1 MSPTASFVLSHA
13 CVYFLFNTYKNNS
26 PTNHYVHSFR
36 TKRDNIILKK
46 VHHFFRGHISKRKK
60 TLALKWLKLR
70 IPKEDLLIA
79 LILLFMLSHIALLYV
94 LLPNFI
100 NELQISS
107 YQFSYTFAKSIPSS
121 ISLDLNT
128 LNSLKRLFF
137 TGYFSIFLIK
147 KELFFSNT
155 PEIPRKKTENR
166 DFCIKLILL
175 TYQNRD
181 LKHYFRM
188 KKGLITSIKPMLSR
202 WQR

>member
-1 MSPTASFVLSHA
+1 MPSH
-13 CVYFLFNTYKNNS
+13 S
-26 PTNHYVHSFR
+26 
-36 TKRDNIILKK
+36 
-46 VHHFFRGHISKRKK
+46 
-60 TLALKWLKLR
+60 
-70 IPKEDLLIA
+70 
-79 LILLFMLSHIALLYV
+79 ALLYV

-137 TGYFSIFLIK
+137 AGYFSIFLIK
-147 KELFFSNT
+147 KGVIFSNT
-155 PEIPRKKTENR
+155 PEIPRKKTENHNY
-166 DFCIKLILL
+166 CIKLILL

-181 LKHYFRM
+181 FNPYFSM

-202 WQR
+202 WWPIRDSNPWMHAWKACELSHFSNRPCVLALTIGLEPTTDRLTADCSTIELSQHLSTLNKYIKCK

>member
-1 MSPTASFVLSHA
+1 MRGEIFLKIFV
-13 CVYFLFNTYKNNS
+13 FL
-26 PTNHYVHSFR
+26 
-36 TKRDNIILKK
+36 
-46 VHHFFRGHISKRKK
+46 RGHISKRKK

-70 IPKEDLLIA
+70 IPKDDLLIA
-79 LILLFMLSHIALLYV
+79 LILLFMPSHSALLYV

-147 KELFFSNT
+147 KELFFQ
-155 PEIPRKKTENR
+155 IPRKYPGEKRRIKIHKFLYEKSP
-166 DFCIKLILL
+166 DFCIKTLNLIW
-175 TYQNRD
+175 
-181 LKHYFRM
+181 
-188 KKGLITSIKPMLSR
+188 SIWRESNPYN
-202 WQR
+202 

>member
-1 MSPTASFVLSHA
+1 MFFFFSILSFFYKAIV
-13 CVYFLFNTYKNNS
+13 FLWF
-26 PTNHYVHSFR
+26 
-36 TKRDNIILKK
+36 IIFLRGEIFLKIF
-46 VHHFFRGHISKRKK
+46 VFLRGHISKRKK
-60 TLALKWLKLR
+60 TLALKLLKLR
-70 IPKEDLLIA
+70 IPKDVLLIA
-79 LILLFMLSHIALLYV
+79 SILLFMPSHSALLYV
-94 LLPNFI
+94 LLTNFI

-121 ISLDLNT
+121 ISLDLNI

-155 PEIPRKKTENR
+155 TEIPRKKTENR

-181 LKHYFRM
+181 
-188 KKGLITSIKPMLSR
+188 
-202 WQR
+202 